1 MTNPL
6 LIEDNLVNL
15 LYDTVDA
22 RRSEI
27 RRTAYGDRIIAHV
40 DDLRERGWTNHDMV
54 QFENC
59 VIGSLRGEG
68 GGCAV
73 PVPNSRIRA
82 LLAVWT
88 AYANWKAVV

>member
-1 MTNPL
+1 MTNHL

-15 LYDTVDA
+15 LYDAVDA
-22 RRSEI
+22 RRHEI

-59 VIGSLRGEG
+59 VIGSLRGESHY
-68 GGCAV
+68 
-73 PVPNSRIRA
+73 SRIRA

>member
-1 MTNPL
+1 MPNRPHHL
-6 LIEDNLVNL
+6 LIENDLVNV
-15 LYDTVDA
+15 LYDTTD
-22 RRSEI
+22 RRRHEI

-40 DDLRERGWTNHDMV
+40 DDLRERGWTNRDMV

-59 VIGSLRGEG
+59 VIGSLRGESH
-68 GGCAV
+68 
-73 PVPNSRIRA
+73 NSYIRA